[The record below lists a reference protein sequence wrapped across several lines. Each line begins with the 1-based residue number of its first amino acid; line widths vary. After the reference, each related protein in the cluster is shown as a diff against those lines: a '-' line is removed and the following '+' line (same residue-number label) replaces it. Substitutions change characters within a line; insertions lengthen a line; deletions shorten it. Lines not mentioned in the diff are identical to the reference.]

1 MPFRNPPARTK
12 GTTTQT
18 GTLTTF
24 TVAEPV
30 VAGWRTFT
38 KAVTDGD
45 LANGDTVPLII
56 VDTTVTTGVNL
67 FQLCT
72 ATWNNT
78 TKQFTVVQNAQPAV
92 PPSWGAGT
100 RDVVIVDNP
109 MLYLLLAGGTLTG
122 LMNILIS
129 GGLITPATETSLVVQ
144 RSGTAATDV
153 GISLV
158 SGTTGKSRV
167 NLGDSA
173 DEKAI
178 GVIGDNNL
186 NALIF
191 RTNGADGPRVNSAG
205 VLTDAAGTAYL
216 TSAAAASVPSG
227 AVTDWYM
234 TAAPTSWTR
243 VTTINDKTMIIVS
256 AGSPGTVSASVWDVS
271 GLSADGVSLTVAQ
284 MPSHGHTIANVIQGM
299 GTAIGI
305 LSDGLTAGGT
315 TTTNTTGGGDSHGHV
330 VSSTGTWRPPAAYM
344 LLASKN

>member
-1 MPFRNPPARTK
+1 MPFRNPPVRTK

-45 LANGDTVPLII
+45 LANGDTVPVLI

-78 TKQFTVVQNAQPAV
+78 TKQFTVVQNSQPAV

-122 LMNILIS
+122 LVNILIS
-129 GGLITPATETSLVVQ
+129 GGLITPAAETSLVVQ
-144 RSGTAATDV
+144 RSGTAGSDV

-158 SGTTGKSRV
+158 SGTTGKARV

-186 NALIF
+186 NALVF
-191 RTNGADGPRVNSAG
+191 RTNGADGPKVDSAG
-205 VLTDAAGTAYL
+205 VLRDAAGTAYL
-216 TSAAAASVPSG
+216 TSVTTVIPSG
-227 AVTDWYM
+227 TVMVFYQ
-234 TAAPTSWTR
+234 TAAPTGWTKL
-243 VTTINDKTMIIVS
+243 TTHNDKALRVVSGSGGGSGGSRALSSSDTGDHTLIIS
-256 AGSPGTVSASVWDVS
+256 ELPSHHHQIRIDLNATAGSTLNSS
-271 GLSADGVSLTVAQ
+271 
-284 MPSHGHTIANVIQGM
+284 
-299 GTAIGI
+299 
-305 LSDGLTAGGT
+305 TAGAGT
-315 TTTNTTGGGDSHGHV
+315 SLRDTTDIGSDLPHSHPLSLMYIDV
-330 VSSTGTWRPPAAYM
+330 IIC
-344 LLASKN
+344 SKN